1 LDFRLPWGQCAEI
14 HTSCDNHDPLGGVWM
29 VEIHGFD
36 EAMEIVME
44 EVWTPGLLFV
54 IQGIIPKDH
63 FPLKAGV
70 DSSFSRC
77 QT

>member
-1 LDFRLPWGQCAEI
+1 
-14 HTSCDNHDPLGGVWM
+14 M

-54 IQGIIPKDH
+54 IQGIILKDH

-70 DSSFSRC
+70 DNSFSRC
-77 QT
+77 HT